1 MEEILLGI
9 SNNRRSTERQSWI
22 DVLKFIAIAA
32 VFVDHTS
39 GFLYTSPYI
48 AYASY
53 FSVTV
58 FIFLSGV
65 TAFDS
70 NIRRMNEPFVKNV
83 WRKLRNILIPYAM
96 CTSVYMY
103 PAGGVIDLKNYLSV
117 LVNFSASGPFYFI
130 TFFVQLLL
138 ISRGLTQIVFITS
151 HKKHAV
157 IGLAFESVCATLFCL
172 VYDAYIYSSSSWW
185 RAISVRRNI
194 FTHLLY
200 WYDFCMLLQKS
211 ELESGG
217 QFDCFLWID
226 HARCSVGEIYDL

>member
-1 MEEILLGI
+1 MGI

-103 PAGGVIDLKNYLSV
+103 PAGGGNRPKELSIC
-117 LVNFSASGPFYFI
+117 SG
-130 TFFVQLLL
+130 
-138 ISRGLTQIVFITS
+138 
-151 HKKHAV
+151 
-157 IGLAFESVCATLFCL
+157 
-172 VYDAYIYSSSSWW
+172 
-185 RAISVRRNI
+185 
-194 FTHLLY
+194 
-200 WYDFCMLLQKS
+200 
-211 ELESGG
+211 
-217 QFDCFLWID
+217 
-226 HARCSVGEIYDL
+226 